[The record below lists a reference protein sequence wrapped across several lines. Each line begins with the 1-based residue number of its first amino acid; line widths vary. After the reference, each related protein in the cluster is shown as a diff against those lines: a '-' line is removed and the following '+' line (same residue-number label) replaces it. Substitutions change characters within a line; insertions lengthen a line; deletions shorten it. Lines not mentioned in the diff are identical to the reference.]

1 MKHGKLKAVLVIII
15 GLLLG
20 YLVATQLSGFL
31 GIEFVAKDLPA
42 EVTPETV
49 APSLEQVSKG
59 APLNPVAAIVL
70 PAGTLQ
76 DDLYIRAAGALAD
89 AVATRTGQ
97 RPQIIEAGSEQPA
110 GRLIVVGTQTVPEL
124 ASTQHEL
131 GEVFVFTP
139 FATATGQRSL
149 AVVGGSRL
157 GDAYGIYR
165 LTDELLTGIDE
176 AALFGQQRGF
186 VPAMSRR
193 LVDLGGV
200 GIPQDPARWDPTNYS
215 HHLRAFEDVF
225 LPETPYIDQAKFAEV
240 QAQFA
245 DYGSA

>member
-1 MKHGKLKAVLVIII
+1 MKHGKLKAALVIII

-20 YLVATQLSGFL
+20 YVVATQLSGFL
-31 GIEFVAKDLPA
+31 GIKFIAKDLPA
-42 EVTPETV
+42 EITHEAV
-49 APSLEQVSKG
+49 APSLNSTTS
-59 APLNPVAAIVL
+59 LNPVAAIIL
-70 PAGTLQ
+70 PDGALQ
-76 DDLYIRAAGALAD
+76 DDLYVRAADALAD

-97 RPQIIEAGSEQPA
+97 QPQVMEAGSAQPA
-110 GRLIVVGTQTVPEL
+110 GQLIVVGAQTAPEL
-124 ASTQHEL
+124 ASAKPKSAEAIAY
-131 GEVFVFTP
+131 VPFT
-139 FATATGQRSL
+139 TVNGQRPL
-149 AVVGGSRL
+149 GVVGGSRL
-157 GDAYGIYR
+157 GDAYGMYR
-165 LTDELLTGIDE
+165 LADEMLAGADE
-176 AALFGQQRGF
+176 VALFGQQRTF
-186 VPAMSRR
+186 EPAMRQR